1 MLNTGAKKRDTIM
14 LTTLSTDMI
23 MIFIMLLGL
32 LPLRFQGRGAIGL
45 VRLLW
50 TQVG

>member
-14 LTTLSTDMI
+14 FTALSADMI
-23 MIFIMLLGL
+23 MILIMLLGL
-32 LPLRFQGRGAIGL
+32 LHLRFQGGGTIGL